1 MSRAYHKRFC
11 YMLFLFVLKFH
22 ILIYISDLLNV
33 LHSNQKRFT
42 EDTFLLSVVH
52 VITTTTV
59 NLNHDLSKVSEW
71 AAQWTINFNSD
82 SCKQSQELLFS
93 NKNNF
98 QAISIIK
105 F

>member
-1 MSRAYHKRFC
+1 M
-11 YMLFLFVLKFH
+11 
-22 ILIYISDLLNV
+22 LNV

-71 AAQWTINFNSD
+71 AAQWTINFNPD
-82 SCKQSQELLFS
+82 S
-93 NKNNF
+93 
-98 QAISIIK
+98 
-105 F
+105 